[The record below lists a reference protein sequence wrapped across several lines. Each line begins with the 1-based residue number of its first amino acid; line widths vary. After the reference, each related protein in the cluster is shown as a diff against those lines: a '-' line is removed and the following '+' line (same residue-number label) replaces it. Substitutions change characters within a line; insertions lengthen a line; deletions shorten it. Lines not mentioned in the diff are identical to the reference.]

1 MLNAL
6 KRLRI
11 RIATA
16 FYRYGKNSTEY
27 TVINILVSSLI
38 VLFLTVPAAS
48 WYSKHRAAEYYRLE
62 QSAMNTNFW
71 DSPYHISAMQDT
83 NLPYVAPVLGIQQ
96 IHFVTTDGQITKRL
110 LKQILEFDNKLMD
123 TTAVTSHGK
132 KVSMVDICYQMQ
144 GRCVVHS
151 ALDIWN
157 DSLDE
162 LKQDI
167 DITGTILN
175 HVKKTSARS
184 GLSLHPATLFGNATL
199 DVLGQPISADSV
211 LVTFL
216 LREGPLRQKYRE
228 EWNSIWDAVTADL
241 AIPVIETFNAKPS
254 TPFYKKCDIE
264 MEQFQYK
271 YNSESIP
278 LDSEI
283 WILLITYGII
293 FTIVAVAFGNV
304 QLVKSKYGLALAAV
318 FETVACL
325 SATLGI
331 FTLAG
336 LSFAHVPFYIIPLV
350 IIIATIEN
358 VFVVTNAMLHSGCDM
373 PIKEKVGRGLE
384 ALGFAIT
391 ATLLAELSILVVGS
405 HTGLQAVKE
414 FCQFTAIALVIDY
427 ILQLTFFVSVL
438 SVDIRRVELTDLDDR
453 NLSKRVHLINETDDL
468 TSDGKDSNEYCPME
482 ETPGERPNCAA
493 CKGLK
498 THRAVTALVICSS
511 ILLLSVFSPQT
522 PYRDQSAI
530 SLERY
535 VHMDSISTNFWNV
548 INPSYGVRFIEVR
561 SPILVALDASEETF
575 EHLQRINDVFEFE
588 SASKRAHEAEI
599 KNQSSIQR
607 FGFQLI
613 RRFVTIIVSI
623 NIPSV
628 LILVTLVGIV
638 LWMLPPYREGFLEPM
653 FQTFLARYGKYLV
666 LAYISPKIPW
676 APLQRALKASTAA
689 EYDEDGNH
697 RGAISLQQNV
707 SNRKKTPLGD
717 VRIVTLSGHH
727 AGDIKSIECTSSHGT
742 IVSVGLEGEVV
753 LWDGVRGK
761 WVARLDR
768 VQRRRDV
775 KTFNADVNPD
785 YAFGN
790 SNTGT
795 RFSTGS
801 VRKVAILSPI
811 QCIKIDH
818 SNQWIASGHKNGVIR
833 MWNIS
838 SSAWIR
844 EFVPTNTTK
853 LNGHVQIGNEKENHQ
868 ESNGKVKS
876 LPHHNGVVT
885 LNFISAFN
893 PSESSAWDSPKV
905 TRKHLAGKNQPP
917 VVAPTYLIAAYEDGH
932 VREWDLESGECVN
945 AVQNDA
951 KSSITQLLVTE
962 VKPRSTHE
970 RQRIFAVS
978 KDGNVTCYGRRS
990 NNVDDIVAKPYWRHL
1005 YTIKEQNSEMVSSI
1019 SAETSVDGTG
1029 IIVIGTEKGSV
1040 QVWNIANGRQLCA
1053 LAEGQSTS
1061 RRDGKSGVSVRMP
1074 RRQESDMPH
1083 LRSSPSNEHNESTFL
1098 SHQSN
1103 HQSAIQHIAISRHC
1117 RSDQFISKGG
1127 KIDRCHRNEFLI
1139 ASCAADGI
1147 VNIWRIDC
1155 SKGAAG
1161 DRCEQC
1167 GIGGNPLVYNHK
1179 KSSSSFYKSSDFSD
1193 TSHLQTNEGNR
1204 EPITSL
1210 SEPSLTSGN
1219 SSTTTNN
1226 DQENGFD
1233 ISDDHTPA
1241 NMVDIE
1247 QLAMRLDDMRVSKR
1261 YLGRVCQPGGHG
1273 VTWLKSTIL
1282 AGVRRTG
1289 SSDRH
1294 GSSASLGW
1302 EMWMAPMRKY
1312 EPHRRQRQSDS
1323 FGSSSSFYDVSSKY
1337 DVPVVTVN
1345 LNNDT
1350 EEHAGNEPE
1359 NLGFV
1364 SRLLYT
1370 LFFNNGNSRPTRRRH
1385 PSATKTWRKSAI
1397 NAARLQR
1404 VRRKRRD
1411 SSMASSRT
1419 ESDALLEEEMHTK
1432 ELLPFTNIT
1441 CLKSLDGDGL
1451 AFDFGNFVKVVWLD
1465 EQPLMFTMNDIEP
1478 AFENESSSHQSLR
1491 SRHINTSNSKQNHF
1505 SELGSAKD
1513 HINNI
1518 EDREPLYLPRRS
1530 SSFTELSSRTRLPC
1544 GLQGDAPCRTASCDT
1559 DCSYKLKS
1567 HFPSVVNT
1575 IVSKKYN

>member
-27 TVINILVSSLI
+27 TVINILVSSFI
-38 VLFLTVPAAS
+38 VLFLTVPAVS

-62 QSAMNTNFW
+62 QSAINTNFW
-71 DSPYHISAMQDT
+71 DSPYHISAMKDT

-96 IHFVTTDGQITKRL
+96 IHFVTTGGQITKRL

-123 TTAVTSHGK
+123 TTAVTPHGK

-157 DSLDE
+157 HNLDE

-241 AIPVIETFNAKPS
+241 AIPVVETFDYKPS

-293 FTIVAVAFGNV
+293 FAIVAVAFGNV

-336 LSFAHVPFYIIPLV
+336 LSFAHVPLYIIPLV
-350 IIIATIEN
+350 VIVATIEN

-453 NLSKRVHLINETDDL
+453 NLSKRVHLINELDDL
-468 TSDGKDSNEYCPME
+468 TSDGKDSNEYCAKE
-482 ETPGERPNCAA
+482 ETSGERPNCAA

-511 ILLLSVFSPQT
+511 ILLLSFFSPQT
-522 PYRDQSAI
+522 PYHDQSGVSI
-530 SLERY
+530 ERY
-535 VHMDSISTNFWNV
+535 AHMDSISTNFWNV
-548 INPSYGVRFIEVR
+548 INPTYGVRFIEVR

-575 EHLQRINDVFEFE
+575 EHLQRINDVYEFE
-588 SASKRAHEAEI
+588 SASKRAHEKEL

-628 LILVTLVGIV
+628 LILVTLIGIV

-727 AGDIKSIECTSSHGT
+727 SGDIKSIECTSSHGT

-790 SNTGT
+790 TSTGT
-795 RFSTGS
+795 RFSPGS
-801 VRKVAILSPI
+801 VRKVVIPSPI

-818 SNQWIASGHKNGVIR
+818 SNQWIASGHENGVIR

-838 SSAWIR
+838 SSAWVR
-844 EFVPTNTTK
+844 EFVPSNSTK
-853 LNGHVQIGNEKENHQ
+853 SNGHAPIQFGNEENHQ
-868 ESNGKVKS
+868 ESNDNVKVKS
-876 LPHHNGVVT
+876 LPRHNGVAALT
-885 LNFISAFN
+885 FIMAFS

-905 TRKHLAGKNQPP
+905 TRKHLAGKSQTPIST
-917 VVAPTYLIAAYEDGH
+917 PTYLIAAYEDGY

-951 KSSITQLLVTE
+951 KSGITQLLVTD
-962 VKPRSTHE
+962 VKPRSIHE

-990 NNVDDIVAKPYWRHL
+990 NDVDDIVAKPDWRHL
-1005 YTIKEQNSEMVSSI
+1005 YTINEQNKETVTSI

-1029 IIVIGTEKGSV
+1029 IVVTGTEKGSV
-1040 QVWNIANGRQLCA
+1040 QVWNIANGRQLCT
-1053 LAEGQSTS
+1053 LAEGQRSS
-1061 RRDGKSGVSVRMP
+1061 RGDGKFGVSVRMP
-1074 RRQESDMPH
+1074 RRQNSDVPY
-1083 LRSSPSNEHNESTFL
+1083 LRSSPSNEHNESTFS

-1103 HQSAIQHIAISRHC
+1103 HQSAIQQIAISRHC
-1117 RSDQFISKGG
+1117 RSDQFMSKGG
-1127 KIDRCHRNEFLI
+1127 KIDRCHRNEYLI
-1139 ASCAADGI
+1139 ASCATDGI
-1147 VNIWRIDC
+1147 VNIWRIDY

-1161 DRCEQC
+1161 DRCDQC
-1167 GIGGNPLVYNHK
+1167 GIGGGNSPAYNHK
-1179 KSSSSFYKSSDFSD
+1179 KSSSSVYNFSEFSD
-1193 TSHLQTNEGNR
+1193 ISQPQPQPNELNR
-1204 EPITSL
+1204 EPIISI

-1219 SSTTTNN
+1219 SSTTTNE
-1226 DQENGFD
+1226 QENGFD
-1233 ISDDHTPA
+1233 ASDDHTPVK
-1241 NMVDIE
+1241 MVDIE
-1247 QLAMRLDDMRVSKR
+1247 QLAMRFDEMRVSKR

-1289 SSDRH
+1289 SSDHH
-1294 GSSASLGW
+1294 GSKSTLGW

-1312 EPHRRQRQSDS
+1312 EPHRRQRQNDS
-1323 FGSSSSFYDVSSKY
+1323 FGSSSSFYDTGSKF

-1345 LNNDT
+1345 LNNDA

-1370 LFFNNGNSRPTRRRH
+1370 LFFNNENSRPTRRRH
-1385 PSATKTWRKSAI
+1385 ASAFKARRKSAI

-1411 SSMASSRT
+1411 SSMASSKT
-1419 ESDALLEEEMHTK
+1419 EPDAIQEEEMHAR
-1432 ELLPFTNIT
+1432 ELLPFSNIT

-1478 AFENESSSHQSLR
+1478 TFENESSPHQSLR
-1491 SRHINTSNSKQNHF
+1491 SRHINTSNILETKDHF
-1505 SELGSAKD
+1505 SNL
-1513 HINNI
+1513 
-1518 EDREPLYLPRRS
+1518 EDREPPYLRRRS
-1530 SSFTELSSRTRLPC
+1530 SSFSELSSRTRLPC
-1544 GLQGDAPCRTASCDT
+1544 GLQADAQCRTASCDT
-1559 DCSYKLKS
+1559 DCSYKLNS